1 MSRQQQQ
8 QTNKKTTSSAR
19 TYDRKDLI
27 QSKTTVQSSQDK
39 EYSDQEV
46 KDLLYKTQMDKI
58 KKNWVWNE
66 NMNKFVKD
74 GQPIEVLTVAELR
87 KAAKDQAEKLATPEY
102 IKEFKELNKKKAEFK
117 RDRQR
122 ITSQRNSSYQNIND
136 KLETRRQ
143 LEEGIE
149 KRQDKIGKIK
159 EDILKLDK
167 EMLEHKKYVYKLESK
182 AMEQQMVSNQKRV
195 ENYLALER
203 DRDTATYRIDTQISK
218 EKEIN
223 IQIQQLE
230 QQQQQHRESMMKQQQ
245 QLQQQQQQHR
255 EQQQQQRESMMQQQ
269 QQHREQQQQQRES
282 MIQGQQQHREQ
293 QQQQR
298 ESMIQGQQQHRES
311 MIQGQRQHSDLMDQQ
326 NLARAQ
332 AAQISQDMIKQQ
344 NDIARE
350 QANTAAQYLQ
360 QQAEQSK
367 KMDQGF
373 ADIAAAIR
381 NGAAASSA
389 AMNALATQQA
399 EAAAQAQAKW
409 DQSQRASAANLTDPH
424 QIDRFCGGR
433 CVANNPW
440 EVFMTNVK
448 NISTGQTGITIWRC
462 SGGNHYCASDVG
474 NLNTGYSVY
483 ANMSNYRDMNG
494 YMLRF

>member
-8 QTNKKTTSSAR
+8 QTNKKTTSSSSSVSEAKNA
-19 TYDRKDLI
+19 RKDLI

-46 KDLLYKTQMDKI
+46 KDLLYKKTMDKM
-58 KKNWVWNE
+58 KKKLVWNE
-66 NMNKFVKD
+66 ESQMFFSQNENGIYD
-74 GQPIEVLTVAELR
+74 GQFTVAELR
-87 KAAKDQAEKLATPEY
+87 KSVKDQTEKLATPEY
-102 IKEFKELNKKKAEFK
+102 IKTFKERNKKKTEFK
-117 RDRQR
+117 RNRER
-122 ITSQRNSSYQNIND
+122 ITSQINSSYQKIND
-136 KLETRRQ
+136 KLETTRQ
-143 LEEGIE
+143 LGEGIE

-182 AMEQQMVSNQKRV
+182 AAEQQMVSGQNRV

-203 DRDTATYRIDTQISK
+203 DQDVAIYRIDTQISK

-230 QQQQQHRESMMKQQQ
+230 QQQQQHS
-245 QLQQQQQQHR
+245 
-255 EQQQQQRESMMQQQ
+255 ESMMQQQ
-269 QQHREQQQQQRES
+269 QQREQQQQQHSES
-282 MIQGQQQHREQ
+282 MMRQ
-293 QQQQR
+293 QQQQ
-298 ESMIQGQQQHRES
+298 EQGQQQHRES
-311 MIQGQRQHSDLMDQQ
+311 MIQGQRQHSDLIDQQ

-399 EAAAQAQAKW
+399 ESAAQAQAKW
-409 DQSQRASAANLTDPH
+409 DQSQRASDAANLTDPVKI
-424 QIDRFCGGR
+424 QQLCGGS
-433 CVANNPW
+433 CPQNFGW
-440 EVFMTNVK
+440 QVFKRNVTN
-448 NISTGQTGITIWRC
+448 IRTGQKNITIWQC
-462 SGGNHYCASDVG
+462 SAGGHFCASDVG
-474 NLNTGYSVY
+474 DLDAGYMAAIDRLSDY
-483 ANMSNYRDMNG
+483 QDMNG
-494 YMLRF
+494 YTLQRPGSRSRYGY

>member
-1 MSRQQQQ
+1 MSREQQQQ
-8 QTNKKTTSSAR
+8 QTNKKASSTT
-19 TYDRKDLI
+19 TTTTTTTTRKNLI
-27 QSKTTVQSSQDK
+27 RSKTNVQSSQDK

-46 KDLLYKTQMDKI
+46 KDLLYKEAMDDM
-58 KKNWVWNE
+58 KKDLVWNE
-66 NMNKFVKD
+66 DMNKFVKD
-74 GQPIEVLTVAELR
+74 GQPIEVFTVAELR
-87 KAAKDQAEKLATPEY
+87 KLAKADAEKQATPEY
-102 IKEFKELNKKKAEFK
+102 IKKFNEQNKKKAEFK

-245 QLQQQQQQHR
+245 QL
-255 EQQQQQRESMMQQQ
+255 EQQ
-269 QQHREQQQQQRES
+269 
-282 MIQGQQQHREQ
+282 QQQHREQ

-367 KMDQGF
+367 KMGQGF

-381 NGAAASSA
+381 NGAIASSA

-399 EAAAQAQAKW
+399 ESAAQAQAKW

-440 EVFMTNVK
+440 ILHTTNAINK
-448 NISTGQTGITIWRC
+448 STGKTGITIWRC

-474 NLNTGYSVY
+474 NSI
-483 ANMSNYRDMNG
+483 SS
-494 YMLRF
+494 

>member
-1 MSRQQQQ
+1 MSRQQE
-8 QTNKKTTSSAR
+8 QTKKRTTSASTSTDAR
-19 TYDRKDLI
+19 KNLI
-27 QSKTTVQSSQDK
+27 DTKTTVQSSQDK

-46 KDLLYKTQMDKI
+46 KDLLYKKGLDYM
-58 KKNWVWNE
+58 KKKMVWNE
-66 NMNKFVKD
+66 DAQMFFHENENGTFD
-74 GQPIEVLTVAELR
+74 SQFTVAELR
-87 KAAKDQAEKLATPEY
+87 EKAKAEAEKLATPEY
-102 IKEFKELNKKKAEFK
+102 IKKFKELNKKKAEFK

-230 QQQQQHRESMMKQQQ
+230 QQQQQHRESM
-245 QLQQQQQQHR
+245 
-255 EQQQQQRESMMQQQ
+255 
-269 QQHREQQQQQRES
+269 
-282 MIQGQQQHREQ
+282 
-293 QQQQR
+293 
-298 ESMIQGQQQHRES
+298 IQGQQQHRES

-344 NDIARE
+344 NDIARQ

-360 QQAEQSK
+360 QQAEQSA

-373 ADIAAAIR
+373 ADVTAAIR
-381 NGAAASSA
+381 NGAIASSA

-433 CVANNPW
+433 CASNYPW
-440 EVFMTNVK
+440 RLFTTNATNKQTRVK
-448 NISTGQTGITIWRC
+448 GAITIWQC
-462 SGGNHYCASDVG
+462 SAGGHYCASDVG
-474 NLNTGYSVY
+474 NLGQYGLN
-483 ANMSNYRDMNG
+483 NYVW
-494 YMLRF
+494 

>member
-1 MSRQQQQ
+1 MSRQQQ
-8 QTNKKTTSSAR
+8 QTNKKTTSSSSSVSEAKNA
-19 TYDRKDLI
+19 RKDLI
-27 QSKTTVQSSQDK
+27 RSKTTVQSSQDK

-46 KDLLYKTQMDKI
+46 KDLLYKEAMDDM
-58 KKNWVWNE
+58 KKDLVWNE
-66 NMNKFVKD
+66 ESQMFFSKNENGIYD
-74 GQPIEVLTVAELR
+74 GQFTVAELR
-87 KAAKDQAEKLATPEY
+87 KLAKADAEKQATPEY
-102 IKEFKELNKKKAEFK
+102 IKKFKEQNKKQAEFK

-245 QLQQQQQQHR
+245 QLEQQQQQHR
-255 EQQQQQRESMMQQQ
+255 ES
-269 QQHREQQQQQRES
+269 
-282 MIQGQQQHREQ
+282 

-311 MIQGQRQHSDLMDQQ
+311 MIQQRQQHSYLMDQQ

-381 NGAAASSA
+381 NGAVASSA

-433 CVANNPW
+433 CQANNPW
-440 EVFMTNVK
+440 KLYTTDATN
-448 NISTGQTGITIWRC
+448 IQTRATGITIWRC

-474 NLNTGYSVY
+474 NLGGYGY
-483 ANMSNYRDMNG
+483 GFELANYRWS
-494 YMLRF
+494 R

>member
-1 MSRQQQQ
+1 MSREQQQK
-8 QTNKKTTSSAR
+8 QTKKRTTSASTDAR
-19 TYDRKDLI
+19 KNLI
-27 QSKTTVQSSQDK
+27 DSKTTVDSSQDK

-46 KDLLYKTQMDKI
+46 KDLLYKKGLDYM
-58 KKNWVWNE
+58 KKKMVWNE
-66 NMNKFVKD
+66 DAQMFFHENENGTFD
-74 GQPIEVLTVAELR
+74 SQFTVAELR
-87 KAAKDQAEKLATPEY
+87 EKAKAEAEKLATPEY
-102 IKEFKELNKKKAEFK
+102 IKKFKELNKKKAEFK

-143 LEEGIE
+143 LKEGIE

-245 QLQQQQQQHR
+245 QL
-255 EQQQQQRESMMQQQ
+255 EQQ
-269 QQHREQQQQQRES
+269 
-282 MIQGQQQHREQ
+282 QQQHREQ

-360 QQAEQSK
+360 QQAEQSA

-373 ADIAAAIR
+373 ADVAAAIR
-381 NGAAASSA
+381 NGAIASSA

-440 EVFMTNVK
+440 ILYATNATNKQTRVK
-448 NISTGQTGITIWRC
+448 GAITIWQC
-462 SGGNHYCASDVG
+462 SGGNHFCASDVG
-474 NLNTGYSVY
+474 NLGHHGIN
-483 ANMSNYRDMNG
+483 NYVW
-494 YMLRF
+494 

>member
-1 MSRQQQQ
+1 MDDM
-8 QTNKKTTSSAR
+8 K
-19 TYDRKDLI
+19 KDLVWDEEI
-27 QSKTTVQSSQDK
+27 N
-39 EYSDQEV
+39 EYV
-46 KDLLYKTQMDKI
+46 KD
-58 KKNWVWNE
+58 
-66 NMNKFVKD
+66 D
-74 GQPIEVLTVAELR
+74 GKGQIEVFTVAELR
-87 KAAKDQAEKLATPEY
+87 KLAKADAEKQATPEY
-102 IKEFKELNKKKAEFK
+102 IKKFKEQNKKQAEIK
-117 RDRQR
+117 RNIQR
-122 ITSQRNSSYQNIND
+122 ITNQRNSRYQKIND
-136 KLETRRQ
+136 KLEIRRQ
-143 LEEGIE
+143 LEEDIE

-245 QLQQQQQQHR
+245 QL
-255 EQQQQQRESMMQQQ
+255 EQQQ

-298 ESMIQGQQQHRES
+298 ESMIQ
-311 MIQGQRQHSDLMDQQ
+311 QRQQHSDLIDQQ

-409 DQSQRASAANLTDPH
+409 DQSQRASDAANLTDPVKI
-424 QIDRFCGGR
+424 QQLCGGS
-433 CVANNPW
+433 CTQNFGW
-440 EVFMTNVK
+440 KVFKRNVTN
-448 NISTGQTGITIWRC
+448 IRTGQKNITIWQC
-462 SGGNHYCASDVG
+462 KGGGHFCASDVG
-474 NLNTGYSVY
+474 DLDAGYR
-483 ANMSNYRDMNG
+483 AAIDRLSNYQDMDG
-494 YMLRF
+494 YTLQRPGYRY

>member
-1 MSRQQQQ
+1 MSRQQE
-8 QTNKKTTSSAR
+8 QTKKRTTSASTSTDAR
-19 TYDRKDLI
+19 KNLI
-27 QSKTTVQSSQDK
+27 DSKTTVQSSQDK

-46 KDLLYKTQMDKI
+46 KDLLYKKTMDKM
-58 KKNWVWNE
+58 KKKLVWNE
-66 NMNKFVKD
+66 DAQMFFHENENGIYD
-74 GQPIEVLTVAELR
+74 GQFTVAELR
-87 KAAKDQAEKLATPEY
+87 KSVKDQTEKLATPEY
-102 IKEFKELNKKKAEFK
+102 IKTFKERNKKKTEFK
-117 RDRQR
+117 RNRQR

-136 KLETRRQ
+136 KLETTRQ
-143 LEEGIE
+143 LGEGIE

-182 AMEQQMVSNQKRV
+182 AAEQQMVSGQNRV

-223 IQIQQLE
+223 IQIQQIE
-230 QQQQQHRESMMKQQQ
+230 QQQQQHRESMIQGQR
-245 QLQQQQQQHR
+245 QH
-255 EQQQQQRESMMQQQ
+255 SDLMD
-269 QQHREQQQQQRES
+269 QHRES
-282 MIQGQQQHREQ
+282 MIQGQR
-293 QQQQR
+293 
-298 ESMIQGQQQHRES
+298 QHRES

-344 NDIARE
+344 NDIARQ

-360 QQAEQSK
+360 QQAEQSA

-373 ADIAAAIR
+373 ADVTAAIR
-381 NGAAASSA
+381 NGAIASSA

-433 CVANNPW
+433 CASNYPW
-440 EVFMTNVK
+440 RLFTTNATNKQTRVK
-448 NISTGQTGITIWRC
+448 GAITIWQC
-462 SGGNHYCASDVG
+462 SAGGHYCASDVG
-474 NLNTGYSVY
+474 NLGQYGLN
-483 ANMSNYRDMNG
+483 NYVW
-494 YMLRF
+494 

>member
-1 MSRQQQQ
+1 MSRQQE
-8 QTNKKTTSSAR
+8 QTKKRTTSASTDAR
-19 TYDRKDLI
+19 KNLI
-27 QSKTTVQSSQDK
+27 DTKTTVQSSQDK

-46 KDLLYKTQMDKI
+46 KDLLYKKTMDKM
-58 KKNWVWNE
+58 KKKLVWNE
-66 NMNKFVKD
+66 DAQMFFHENENGIYD
-74 GQPIEVLTVAELR
+74 GQFTVAELR
-87 KAAKDQAEKLATPEY
+87 KSVKDQTEKLATPEY
-102 IKEFKELNKKKAEFK
+102 IKTFKERNKKKTEFK
-117 RDRQR
+117 RNRQR

-136 KLETRRQ
+136 KLETKRQ

-182 AMEQQMVSNQKRV
+182 AAEQQMVSGQNRV

-223 IQIQQLE
+223 IQIQQIE
-230 QQQQQHRESMMKQQQ
+230 QQQQQHRESMIQGQR
-245 QLQQQQQQHR
+245 QH
-255 EQQQQQRESMMQQQ
+255 SDLMD
-269 QQHREQQQQQRES
+269 QHRES
-282 MIQGQQQHREQ
+282 MIQGQR
-293 QQQQR
+293 
-298 ESMIQGQQQHRES
+298 QHRES

-344 NDIARE
+344 NDIARQ

-360 QQAEQSK
+360 QQAEQSA

-373 ADIAAAIR
+373 ADVTAAIR
-381 NGAAASSA
+381 NGAIASSA

-433 CVANNPW
+433 CASNYPW
-440 EVFMTNVK
+440 ILYTTNAI
-448 NISTGQTGITIWRC
+448 NSRTRATGITIWRC
-462 SGGNHYCASDVG
+462 TGGNHYCASDVG
-474 NLNTGYSVY
+474 NLGQYGLN
-483 ANMSNYRDMNG
+483 NYVW
-494 YMLRF
+494 

>member
-1 MSRQQQQ
+1 MSRQQE
-8 QTNKKTTSSAR
+8 QTKKRTTSASTSTDAR
-19 TYDRKDLI
+19 KNLI
-27 QSKTTVQSSQDK
+27 DSKTTVQSSQDK

-46 KDLLYKTQMDKI
+46 KDLLYKKTMDKM
-58 KKNWVWNE
+58 KKKLVWNE
-66 NMNKFVKD
+66 DAQMFFHENENGIYD
-74 GQPIEVLTVAELR
+74 GQFTVAELR
-87 KAAKDQAEKLATPEY
+87 KSVKDQTEKLATPEY
-102 IKEFKELNKKKAEFK
+102 IKTFKERNKKKTEFK
-117 RDRQR
+117 RNRQR

-136 KLETRRQ
+136 KLETTRQ
-143 LEEGIE
+143 LGEGIE

-182 AMEQQMVSNQKRV
+182 AAEQQMVSGQNRV

-223 IQIQQLE
+223 IQIQQIE
-230 QQQQQHRESMMKQQQ
+230 QQ
-245 QLQQQQQQHR
+245 
-255 EQQQQQRESMMQQQ
+255 
-269 QQHREQQQQQRES
+269 
-282 MIQGQQQHREQ
+282 
-293 QQQQR
+293 
-298 ESMIQGQQQHRES
+298 QQQHRES

-344 NDIARE
+344 NDIARQ

-360 QQAEQSK
+360 QQAEQSA

-373 ADIAAAIR
+373 ADVTAAIR
-381 NGAAASSA
+381 NGAIASSA

-433 CVANNPW
+433 CASNYPW
-440 EVFMTNVK
+440 RLFTTNATNKQTRVK
-448 NISTGQTGITIWRC
+448 GAITIWQC
-462 SGGNHYCASDVG
+462 SAGGHYCASDVG
-474 NLNTGYSVY
+474 NLGQYGLN
-483 ANMSNYRDMNG
+483 NYVW
-494 YMLRF
+494 

>member
-1 MSRQQQQ
+1 MSRQQE
-8 QTNKKTTSSAR
+8 QTKKRTTSASTSTDAR
-19 TYDRKDLI
+19 KNLI
-27 QSKTTVQSSQDK
+27 YSKTTVQSSLDK

-46 KDLLYKTQMDKI
+46 KDLIYKKVMDNM
-58 KKNWVWNE
+58 KNDLVWNE
-66 NMNKFVKD
+66 DMNKFVKD
-74 GQPIEVLTVAELR
+74 GQPIQVFTVAELR
-87 KAAKDQAEKLATPEY
+87 KLAKDQAEKRATPEY
-102 IKEFKELNKKKAEFK
+102 IKTFKELNKKKAEFK

-122 ITSQRNSSYQNIND
+122 ITSQRNSRYQNIND

-223 IQIQQLE
+223 IQIQQIE
-230 QQQQQHRESMMKQQQ
+230 QQQQQHRESM
-245 QLQQQQQQHR
+245 
-255 EQQQQQRESMMQQQ
+255 
-269 QQHREQQQQQRES
+269 
-282 MIQGQQQHREQ
+282 IQGQRQHSDLMDQ
-293 QQQQR
+293 HR

-344 NDIARE
+344 NDIARQ

-360 QQAEQSK
+360 QQAEQSA

-373 ADIAAAIR
+373 ADVTAAIR
-381 NGAAASSA
+381 NGAIASST

-433 CVANNPW
+433 CASNYPW
-440 EVFMTNVK
+440 ILYTTNAI
-448 NISTGQTGITIWRC
+448 NSRTRATGITIWRC
-462 SGGNHYCASDVG
+462 TGGNHYCASDVG
-474 NLNTGYSVY
+474 NLDTGRFQLSDYE
-483 ANMSNYRDMNG
+483 NMNG
-494 YMLRF
+494 YTIRPAYRPMRGY

>member
-1 MSRQQQQ
+1 MSRQKE
-8 QTNKKTTSSAR
+8 QTKKRTTSASTSTDA
-19 TYDRKDLI
+19 RKDLI
-27 QSKTTVQSSQDK
+27 QSKTTVQSSLDK

-46 KDLLYKTQMDKI
+46 KDLIYKKVMDNM
-58 KKNWVWNE
+58 KNDLVWNE
-66 NMNKFVKD
+66 DMNKFVKD
-74 GQPIEVLTVAELR
+74 GQPIQVFTVAELR
-87 KAAKDQAEKLATPEY
+87 KSAKDQAEKRATPEY
-102 IKEFKELNKKKAEFK
+102 IKTFKELNKKKAEFK

-122 ITSQRNSSYQNIND
+122 ITSQRNSRYQNIND

-182 AMEQQMVSNQKRV
+182 AAEQQMVSGQNRV

-223 IQIQQLE
+223 IQIQQIE
-230 QQQQQHRESMMKQQQ
+230 QQ
-245 QLQQQQQQHR
+245 
-255 EQQQQQRESMMQQQ
+255 
-269 QQHREQQQQQRES
+269 
-282 MIQGQQQHREQ
+282 
-293 QQQQR
+293 
-298 ESMIQGQQQHRES
+298 QQQHRES

-344 NDIARE
+344 NDIARQ

-360 QQAEQSK
+360 QQAEQSA

-373 ADIAAAIR
+373 ADVTAAIR
-381 NGAAASSA
+381 NGAIASST

-440 EVFMTNVK
+440 RLYTTNATNKQTRVK
-448 NISTGQTGITIWRC
+448 GAITIWQC

-474 NLNTGYSVY
+474 NLGQYGLN
-483 ANMSNYRDMNG
+483 NYVW
-494 YMLRF
+494 

>member
-1 MSRQQQQ
+1 MSREQQEK
-8 QTNKKTTSSAR
+8 QTKKRTTSASTDAR
-19 TYDRKDLI
+19 KNLI
-27 QSKTTVQSSQDK
+27 DTKTTVQSSQDK

-46 KDLLYKTQMDKI
+46 KDLLYKKGLDYM
-58 KKNWVWNE
+58 KKKMVWNE
-66 NMNKFVKD
+66 DAQMFFHENENGTFD
-74 GQPIEVLTVAELR
+74 SQFTVAELR
-87 KAAKDQAEKLATPEY
+87 EKAKAEAEKLATPEY
-102 IKEFKELNKKKAEFK
+102 IKKFKELNKKKAEFK

-245 QLQQQQQQHR
+245 QL
-255 EQQQQQRESMMQQQ
+255 EQQQ

-282 MIQGQQQHREQ
+282 MIQGQR
-293 QQQQR
+293 
-298 ESMIQGQQQHRES
+298 QHRES

-344 NDIARE
+344 NDIARQ

-360 QQAEQSK
+360 QQAEQSA

-373 ADIAAAIR
+373 ADVTAAIR
-381 NGAAASSA
+381 NGAIASSA

-433 CVANNPW
+433 CASNYPW
-440 EVFMTNVK
+440 RLFTTNATNKQTRVK
-448 NISTGQTGITIWRC
+448 GAITIWQC
-462 SGGNHYCASDVG
+462 SAGGHYCASDVG
-474 NLNTGYSVY
+474 NLGQYGLN
-483 ANMSNYRDMNG
+483 NYVW
-494 YMLRF
+494 